1 MSKSKS
7 TNNLRNPSV
16 VVIGAGMTGV
26 LLTIKLREAGIT
38 DITVLEKRDR
48 LGGTWREN
56 TYPGVACDI
65 PAHMYTYSFE
75 PNPEWSHRFAHGDEI
90 QTYFE
95 LVGRKYGVTNSINFN
110 ESVTRCIY
118 SEGKWAVTTSKGRE
132 LVVDF
137 VINSTGI
144 LHHPAKPNIK
154 GIENFQGAVFHTAE
168 WDHSVD
174 LAGKKVGIIG
184 TGSTA
189 AQVVPEVA
197 KEAQKLSVFQRT
209 PQWILPIGNK
219 SITEREKAK
228 LRKNPIKVQRLRQA
242 YNWGMAQLLTKAV
255 TGHKL
260 QGFLMSLV
268 CKAYM
273 KYAVKDPVLRKKL
286 TPDYKVGCKRIVIN
300 TTFLPALQSENVD
313 LVTDGIA
320 EITETGIITKSG
332 DHHPLDVLVL
342 STGFNPVAY
351 MRPMELVGKDGLHID
366 EAWAN
371 KIQTYR
377 SVCMPGFPNN
387 FLMLGPNSPI
397 GNYSVIEMSEVQTRY
412 IIKAIDRWRAGEYDE
427 IEVKPSA
434 VNKFA
439 DYMRVG
445 MKNTVWV
452 GGCQSWYLDKD
463 GDPILWPY
471 TWARWEQ
478 EMETPDFNDF
488 DLTSFEPSASSEKK
502 QVTDAEVTQ

>member
-1 MSKSKS
+1 MK
-7 TNNLRNPSV
+7 
-16 VVIGAGMTGV
+16 GM
-26 LLTIKLREAGIT
+26 
-38 DITVLEKRDR
+38 
-48 LGGTWREN
+48 
-56 TYPGVACDI
+56 
-65 PAHMYTYSFE
+65 
-75 PNPEWSHRFAHGDEI
+75 
-90 QTYFE
+90 
-95 LVGRKYGVTNSINFN
+95 
-110 ESVTRCIY
+110 
-118 SEGKWAVTTSKGRE
+118 
-132 LVVDF
+132 
-137 VINSTGI
+137 
-144 LHHPAKPNIK
+144 
-154 GIENFQGAVFHTAE
+154 
-168 WDHSVD
+168 
-174 LAGKKVGIIG
+174 
-184 TGSTA
+184 
-189 AQVVPEVA
+189 
-197 KEAQKLSVFQRT
+197 
-209 PQWILPIGNK
+209 
-219 SITEREKAK
+219 
-228 LRKNPIKVQRLRQA
+228 
-242 YNWGMAQLLTKAV
+242 KAV

-313 LVTDGIA
+313 LVTEGIA